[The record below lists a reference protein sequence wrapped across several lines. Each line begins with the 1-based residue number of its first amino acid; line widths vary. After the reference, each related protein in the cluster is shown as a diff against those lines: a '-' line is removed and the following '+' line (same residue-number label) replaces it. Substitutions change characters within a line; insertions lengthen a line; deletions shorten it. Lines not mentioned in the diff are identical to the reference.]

1 MIMIMKMKN
10 KDSKARCWMLDT
22 RCSSRIKN
30 RESRMLLIIGFW
42 LLVNHLPFTIYHSP
56 NSAVAA
62 GQKSPQSTF
71 LTPPDPNRHLRR
83 QLWRAELSIAKDEKD
98 KGAKNEL
105 KQIIEQIRS
114 IKFEP
119 KKEIFKPI
127 IVPEVVLI
135 DEPNEAVSEMKEQEK
150 NQIELKLPYE
160 PITDQTLQ
168 LLKNLSQHL
177 DNLRNS
183 FELGETLFLS
193 GNLKEAAIFYR
204 EALKR
209 KSPDDV
215 GSARD
220 RDWILFQIG
229 NCLRNDDPPSA
240 KKMYGQVIIEY
251 PNSPW
256 MELAEAR
263 SKLLDWYRKDE
274 PHKLIAEHKT
284 EVRIQK
290 TENLTSDF

>member
-1 MIMIMKMKN
+1 MIMKN
-10 KDSKARCWMLDT
+10 KKSQARCWMLDT

-42 LLVNHLPFTIYHSP
+42 LLVNHLPFTTCTR
-56 NSAVAA
+56 VTA
-62 GQKSPQSTF
+62 GAPT
-71 LTPPDPNRHLRR
+71 DPNNNFRR
-83 QLWRAELSIAKDEKD
+83 QLWRAELSVAKDEND
-98 KGAKNEL
+98 KGTKNEL
-105 KQIIEQIRS
+105 KRIIQQIRS
-114 IKFEP
+114 IKFESR
-119 KKEIFKPI
+119 KEIFEPI
-127 IVPEVVLI
+127 IVPEAVLI
-135 DEPNEAVSEMKEQEK
+135 DEPNEAVSETKEQEK
-150 NQIELKLPYE
+150 KEIQPKLPYE
-160 PITDQTLQ
+160 PITEKTLQ

-215 GSARD
+215 GSAQD

-229 NCLRNDDPPSA
+229 NCLRNDDPSTA
-240 KKMYGQVIIEY
+240 IKTYGQVIIEY

-256 MELAEAR
+256 KELAEAR
-263 SKLLDWYRKDE
+263 RKLLDWYQKDE

-284 EVRIQK
+284 ENRRQK
-290 TENLTSDF
+290 AEPRT